1 MAREAAKE
9 RAAALARRSLRL
21 RRVLVAGGVAL
32 ATACA
37 GMQKGGQGG
46 SSGANDAGSASS
58 APRSGGGAS
67 GW

>member
-1 MAREAAKE
+1 MSRVDAKE
-9 RAAALARRSLRL
+9 RAAVMARRSARL

-37 GMQKGGQGG
+37 GMQKGGQSGTGDASDSGG
-46 SSGANDAGSASS
+46 TSST
-58 APRSGGGAS
+58 PRSGGGAS